1 MRFVFVAWLASR
13 AVIVAAFFVAG
24 AHPLTSTG
32 NWDGAWYGS
41 IAQHGY
47 NYAQIGTQRD
57 VAFFPLFPMLASL
70 VLRSGI
76 GWPLA
81 GVLVNNAAF
90 FGALVLLYRIASKR
104 WNIPTAR
111 WCIAFTCACPLSL
124 FATVAYREGVYLFF
138 SALALWYALRSHR
151 LASGLAG
158 AAASAASAIG
168 IALGGALVIDALVH
182 RRSARDIASAA
193 LTFAGIGGFALFC
206 YLRFGDPLAF
216 AHAEH
221 GWRTGGLD
229 LGAWL
234 RVTDSLRTWQG
245 LRANLMVIVLVP
257 LAAVAIVV
265 QQKALGA
272 LLTLYGLLAIALIL
286 IAGEPIS
293 ADRYAFAVLPVL
305 MVYGRVLARIPVA
318 AGVAALAALLS
329 LLAYDTVQ
337 FALFHWV
344 A

>member
-1 MRFVFVAWLASR
+1 MRFVFAAWIASR
-13 AVIVAAFFVAG
+13 AVIVAAFFVAS
-24 AHPLTSTG
+24 AHPLASAG

-47 NYAQIGTQRD
+47 GYAQIGAQHD
-57 VAFFPLFPMLASL
+57 SAFFPLFPMLTSL
-70 VLRSGI
+70 LLRAGI

-90 FGALVLLYRIASKR
+90 FGALILLHRIASKR
-104 WNIPTAR
+104 WNTATAR

-124 FATVAYREGVYLFF
+124 FASVAYREGVYLFF
-138 SALALWYALRSHR
+138 SALALWCALRSQR

-168 IALGGALVIDALVH
+168 ITLAGALVIQELVQ

-193 LTFAGIGGFALFC
+193 LAFAGIAGFALFC

-216 AHAEH
+216 AHTQQ
-221 GWRTGGLD
+221 GWRTGGID
-229 LGAWL
+229 ATAWL
-234 RVTDSLRTWQG
+234 RVTDSLRTWEG
-245 LRANLMVIVLVP
+245 LRANLMVMVLVP
-257 LAAVAIVV
+257 LAAIAIIM
-265 QQKALGA
+265 QHKALGL

-286 IAGEPIS
+286 VAGEPIS
-293 ADRYAFAVLPVL
+293 ADRLAFAVVPVL
-305 MVYGRVLARIPVA
+305 LAYGRILQRIPVA
-318 AGVAALAALLS
+318 GAVWLVFSLS
-329 LLAYDTVQ
+329 LLAYDAGS
-337 FALFHWV
+337 FARFHWV

>member
-13 AVIVAAFFVAG
+13 AVIIAAFFVAG
-24 AHPLTSTG
+24 AHPLASAG

-47 NYAQIGTQRD
+47 GYAQIGTQRD
-57 VAFFPLFPMLASL
+57 IAFFPLFPMLASL
-70 VLRSGI
+70 VLRIGI

-90 FGALVLLYRIASKR
+90 FGALVLLHRIASKR
-104 WNIPTAR
+104 WNIATAR
-111 WCIAFTCACPLSL
+111 WCIAFACACPLSL
-124 FATVAYREGVYLFF
+124 FASVAYREGVYLFF
-138 SALALWYALRSHR
+138 SALALWFALRSQR
-151 LASGLAG
+151 FAGGLAG

-168 IALGGALVIDALVH
+168 IALAGALVIDALVH
-182 RRSARDIASAA
+182 RRSLRDVASAA
-193 LTFAGIGGFALFC
+193 LAFAGIGGFILFC

-221 GWRTGGLD
+221 GWRTGGID

-234 RVTDSLRTWQG
+234 RVIDSLRTWNG

-257 LAAVAIVV
+257 LAAIAVVV
-265 QQKALGA
+265 QRKALGT
-272 LLTLYGLLAIALIL
+272 LLALYGVLAIALIL
-286 IAGEPIS
+286 LAGEPIS
-293 ADRYAFAVLPVL
+293 ADRYAFAVVPVL
-305 MVYGRVLARIPVA
+305 LAYGRILQRVPA
-318 AGVAALAALLS
+318 AGAAGLAFLLY
-329 LLAYDTVQ
+329 LLAYDASL
-337 FALFHWV
+337 FARFHWV